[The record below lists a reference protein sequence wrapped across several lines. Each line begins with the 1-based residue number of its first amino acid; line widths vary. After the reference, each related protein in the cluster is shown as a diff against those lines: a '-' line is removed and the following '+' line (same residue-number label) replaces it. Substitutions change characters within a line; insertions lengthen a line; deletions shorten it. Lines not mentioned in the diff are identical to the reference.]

1 MVLDKGAEMLYT
13 MSNKEWMVVIMQV
26 LKDEIQER
34 ILDASQKLFL
44 QYGYEKTSI
53 EKIARQAKISKS
65 NLYNYFKSKDEIFN
79 KLTDQVAYEFRK
91 IIEFFSSN
99 RFEPKFSASGFEEM
113 MTNEIFKLVSQNRE
127 GLLLLV
133 FCAQGTKYE
142 SLKDELVGIIAK
154 KFKTDYKAYFPAD
167 DNVVLIITQNLFD
180 GITNLTMR
188 SQSDEILKQ
197 DLHRLI
203 HYHSKGFSALI
214 SD

>member
-1 MVLDKGAEMLYT
+1 
-13 MSNKEWMVVIMQV
+13 VV
-26 LKDEIQER
+26 
-34 ILDASQKLFL
+34 
-44 QYGYEKTSI
+44 
-53 EKIARQAKISKS
+53 ISKS

-79 KLTDQVAYEFRK
+79 ELTDQAAYEFRK
-91 IIEFFSSN
+91 IIEFFFSN
-99 RFEPKFSASGFEEM
+99 RFEPKFSASGFEKM

-154 KFKTDYKAYFPAD
+154 KFKTDCKAYFPAD

>member
-1 MVLDKGAEMLYT
+1 
-13 MSNKEWMVVIMQV
+13 MQV

-79 KLTDQVAYEFRK
+79 KLTDQAAYEFRK
-91 IIEFFSSN
+91 IIDFFSSN

-133 FCAQGTKYE
+133 FYAQGTKYE

-154 KFKTDYKAYFPAD
+154 KFKTDYKAHFPAD

-197 DLHRLI
+197 DLRRLI
-203 HYHSKGFSALI
+203 RYHSKGFSALI
-214 SD
+214 SG

>member
-79 KLTDQVAYEFRK
+79 KLTDQAAYEFRK

-154 KFKTDYKAYFPAD
+154 KFKTDYKAYFLAD

>member
-1 MVLDKGAEMLYT
+1 
-13 MSNKEWMVVIMQV
+13 MVVVMQV
-26 LKDEIQER
+26 LKNEIQES

-53 EKIARQAKISKS
+53 EKIAQQAKISKS

-79 KLTDQVAYEFRK
+79 RLTDKAAYEFRK
-91 IIEFFSSN
+91 LIEFFSSN
-99 RFEPKFSASGFEEM
+99 RFEPKFNTPGFEEM
-113 MTNEIFKLVSQNRE
+113 MTNEIFKLVTENRE

-133 FCAQGTKYE
+133 FYAHGTKYE
-142 SLKDELVGIIAK
+142 NLKYELIGTIAD
-154 KFKTDYKAYFPAD
+154 KFKADYKTSFSAD
-167 DNVVLIITQNLFD
+167 DNIVLIITQNLFE

-197 DLHRLI
+197 DLRRFI
-203 HYHSKGFSALI
+203 RYHSKGFAALI

>member
-1 MVLDKGAEMLYT
+1 MVLDKEEKVLYT
-13 MSNKEWMVVIMQV
+13 ILNKEWMVVIMQV
-26 LKDEIQER
+26 LKEEIQER

-65 NLYNYFKSKDEIFN
+65 NLYNYFKSKDDIFN
-79 KLTDQVAYEFRK
+79 KLTDQAAYEFRE
-91 IIEFFSSN
+91 IIDFFSSN
-99 RFEPKFSASGFEEM
+99 RFEPKFSVSGFEEM

-133 FCAQGTKYE
+133 FCAQGTRYVN
-142 SLKDELVGIIAK
+142 LKDELVGIITK
-154 KFKTDYKAYFPAD
+154 KFKADYKAYFPDD

-197 DLHRLI
+197 DLRRLI

>member
-1 MVLDKGAEMLYT
+1 MLYT
-13 MSNKEWMVVIMQV
+13 MPNKEWMVVIMQV

-53 EKIARQAKISKS
+53 EKIARHAKISKS

-79 KLTDQVAYEFRK
+79 KLTDQAAYEFRK

-99 RFEPKFSASGFEEM
+99 RFESKFSASGFEEM

-127 GLLLLV
+127 GLVLLV
-133 FCAQGTKYE
+133 FCAQGTKHE

-154 KFKTDYKAYFPAD
+154 KFRTDYKTYFPTE

-180 GITNLTMR
+180 GITYLTMR